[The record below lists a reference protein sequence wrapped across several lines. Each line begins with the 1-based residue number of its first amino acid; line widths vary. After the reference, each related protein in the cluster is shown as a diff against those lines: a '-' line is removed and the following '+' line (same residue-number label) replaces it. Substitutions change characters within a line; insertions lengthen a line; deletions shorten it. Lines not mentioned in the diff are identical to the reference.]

1 MFVCGFLC
9 IEIVLRQ
16 FIIRIILKEQNGI
29 GAGVRLDEER
39 IGYESGKD
47 NLSGTNQK
55 TNFAGAAISGNL
67 HAGSAVENRTRE
79 KGSGKVS
86 GGCFNAAAGKVYG
99 YTGSNHVEGRVP
111 AV

>member
-9 IEIVLRQ
+9 IEVVLRQ
-16 FIIRIILKEQNGI
+16 FIIRIISKEQNGI
-29 GAGVRLDEER
+29 GAGVRGDEER

-55 TNFAGAAISGNL
+55 RNFAGAAISGNL
-67 HAGSAVENRTRE
+67 HAGSAVENRAWE
-79 KGSGKVS
+79 KGAGKAA
-86 GGCFNAAAGKVYG
+86 GGCFDVAAGEMYG